1 MMILAKFNEGKNKGL
16 TRSELKINVA
26 KKEEARTAS
35 RQIEIK

>member
-1 MMILAKFNEGKNKGL
+1 MMTLVKFNEVKNKGL
-16 TRSELKINVA
+16 TRPGLRINVA

>member
-1 MMILAKFNEGKNKGL
+1 MTLVKFNEGKNRGL
-16 TRSELKINVA
+16 IRSGLKINVA